1 MVVGQRQPQRLL
13 KPTQVLGKAV
23 STTGQP
29 AVLLPL
35 REVVPLDETGIDRL
49 ADGRVGQ
56 SRRHG
61 RRITKD
67 DRRGDR
73 RDAPTRSVLDHLGI
87 QQVGPRPPAGFG
99 MRPTRPA
106 TRWTVPFPINFQ
118 QGRRVSGPLIAGEK
132 GDGVIRPPTP
142 LAPPTDR
149 PGLGHGCRSQNPPPG
164 ARPAPMPTTP
174 THLHTCR
181 GTL

>member
-35 REVVPLDETGIDRL
+35 PEVVPLDETGIDRL

-56 SRRHG
+56 SRRDG

-67 DRRGDR
+67 DRRGNR

-87 QQVGPRPPAGFG
+87 
-99 MRPTRPA
+99 
-106 TRWTVPFPINFQ
+106 
-118 QGRRVSGPLIAGEK
+118 
-132 GDGVIRPPTP
+132 
-142 LAPPTDR
+142 
-149 PGLGHGCRSQNPPPG
+149 
-164 ARPAPMPTTP
+164 
-174 THLHTCR
+174 
-181 GTL
+181 